1 MRYHPTAMHHVRK
14 FLVARGVHR
23 RSLYP
28 TAKLRPRGRSRTRWG
43 SRSHADVGG
52 ATAARVRACRSPAV
66 GLADGCVRHND
77 SHLRKTPDAARS
89 SLCDG
94 FGRDSASS
102 CRPSG
107 HRARFRGLLFLSGGA
122 AAVHGLR
129 VLHRVPRPPPT
140 PFCATELSPP
150 LTLLFSGRSA
160 VSRPLPYDISSSSRS
175 LSSRAASRALAS
187 SRLTSVLNRLPS
199 SRLQRCSLA
208 SRRRGLPRGN

>member
-1 MRYHPTAMHHVRK
+1 MSVSLCVTGYPLLRGPRK
-14 FLVARGVHR
+14 RTDATGAVLAATTYVTVGEYPCDITPRRCTMSANFLLRVAIHR
-23 RSLYP
+23 RSFYP
-28 TAKLRPRGRSRTRWG
+28 TAKLRPRGRSRTRWR

-107 HRARFRGLLFLSGGA
+107 HRARFRGRLFLSGGA

-129 VLHRVPRPPPT
+129 VLHRVPRPPPH
-140 PFCATELSPP
+140 PDL
-150 LTLLFSGRSA
+150 R
-160 VSRPLPYDISSSSRS
+160 D
-175 LSSRAASRALAS
+175 
-187 SRLTSVLNRLPS
+187 
-199 SRLQRCSLA
+199 
-208 SRRRGLPRGN
+208 